1 MLADSMSYSKI
12 KRILKA
18 LLKSTISEFAKPF
31 DIIKPEYYFIIGS
44 CMPKD
49 NILLDAKDN
58 KYFPAKLDK
67 LINSDYNIKYLLK
80 EKDIKLDI
88 VQFNTV
94 LIDIFNELF
103 KRQKNINTIFMQHK
117 RLDCYTLFKII
128 KSIYGKAN
136 CINLDKTMYSD
147 KKIPLVAVNDLID
160 KYVHNKAV
168 LQKSQDFK
176 NAYEEV
182 KLYLKNKDLI

>member
-1 MLADSMSYSKI
+1 MLADSMSYSKM

-18 LLKSTISEFAKPF
+18 LLKDTINEFAKPF

-49 NILLDAKDN
+49 NMLLDVKDN
-58 KYFPAKLDK
+58 KYFPTKLDK

-80 EKDIKLDI
+80 EKDIKLDV

-103 KRQKNINTIFMQHK
+103 KRQKNGNTIFMQHK
-117 RLDCYTLFKII
+117 RLDCYTMFKII

-160 KYVHNKAV
+160 KYVHNKTT
-168 LQKSQDFK
+168 LQKTQDFK

-182 KLYLKNKDLI
+182 KFYLKNKDLI